1 MVSYNIRRPSLDTY
15 DPKQRV
21 VGGIVLFLLMLLLY
35 SILKLVLGIS
45 SAGEHI
51 VLPERRPDEI
61 AAEAEFA
68 NNQGQRPATATTTT
82 ATNNTQS
89 TTTPQP
95 RRSLPQGFVFLDING
110 NPINEERIPP
120 EETTVTNNPSNEGD
134 TGSWMV
140 QVASF
145 REEDRAEA
153 LVEKLK
159 TKGMTPTIVKSGA
172 WYVIKLPVQGGRD
185 AADQQ
190 LKQLRS
196 LGIRG
201 MVKPAD

>member
-21 VGGIVLFLLMLLLY
+21 VGGFVLFLLMLLLY

-68 NNQGQRPATATTTT
+68 NNQGQRPATATTAT
-82 ATNNTQS
+82 ATNNTQA
-89 TTTPQP
+89 TAAQP

-110 NPINEERIPP
+110 NPINEERTSP
-120 EETTVTNNPSNEGD
+120 EETTATNNPPNEGD
-134 TGSWMV
+134 TGSWV
-140 QVASF
+140 IQVASF
-145 REEDRAEA
+145 REEERAEA

-159 TKGMTPTIVKSGA
+159 TKAMTPVIVKSGA

>member
-21 VGGIVLFLLMLLLY
+21 VGGFVLFLLMLLLY

-68 NNQGQRPATATTTT
+68 NNQGQQPATATTAT
-82 ATNNTQS
+82 ATHNTRPTATQS
-89 TTTPQP
+89 

-110 NPINEERIPP
+110 NPINEERTLP
-120 EETTVTNNPSNEGD
+120 EETVATNNSSNEGD
-134 TGSWMV
+134 TSGWVV

-145 REEDRAEA
+145 REEERAEA

-159 TKGMTPTIVKSGA
+159 TKGMVPTIVKSGA
-172 WYVIKLPVQGGRD
+172 WYVIKLPVQEGRD